1 MRLSP
6 HFTLAEFA
14 TSASYPH
21 LARPVPVEYQS
32 AALLLATLA
41 LQPARDALKM
51 PLRILSGYRSEE
63 LNLMVGGSE
72 TSQHRFG
79 QAADVT
85 CANPRAL
92 FEWLCRTKP
101 AGIGQVIFY
110 PEQRFVHVALLSP
123 RYPVFSAF
131 TMSASKT
138 LVPVASES

>member
-1 MRLSP
+1 M
-6 HFTLAEFA
+6 
-14 TSASYPH
+14 
-21 LARPVPVEYQS
+21 EYQS
-32 AALLLATLA
+32 AVLLLVALA
-41 LQPARDALKM
+41 LQPAREALKM
-51 PLRILSGYRSEE
+51 PLRILSGYRSEA

-85 CANPRAL
+85 CANPKAL
-92 FEWLCRTKP
+92 FAWLCRTTP

-131 TMSASKT
+131 TMNADRT